1 MYACENSDLV
11 MVNIL
16 LDSNAS
22 VAFTNQVSKVIRYI
36 LTNQRGIRQ
45 QDQLLIAKGQS
56 QAVRVVASYGI
67 FSLPTGWFE
76 FSPCGMH
83 QG

>member
-56 QAVRVVASYGI
+56 QAVRVVAS
-67 FSLPTGWFE
+67 
-76 FSPCGMH
+76 
-83 QG
+83 